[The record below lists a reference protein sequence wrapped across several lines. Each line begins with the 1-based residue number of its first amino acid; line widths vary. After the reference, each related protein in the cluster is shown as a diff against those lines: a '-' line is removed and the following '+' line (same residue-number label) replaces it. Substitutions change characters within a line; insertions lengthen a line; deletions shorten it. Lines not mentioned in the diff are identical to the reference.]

1 MARAM
6 GHYIKSILCNIWR
19 PKVWR
24 LLAPNWCSL
33 LALRLY
39 SKVRNRLLYILEKF
53 CRSTSQYVAVM
64 YSRVFE
70 LIMVSTLSLK
80 GVAYLRNVQYMWHII
95 LHHPHIMFKAPDIEQ
110 EMAIFCR
117 ISLDYTDYTESLAIS
132 MMQVW

>member
-1 MARAM
+1 
-6 GHYIKSILCNIWR
+6 
-19 PKVWR
+19 
-24 LLAPNWCSL
+24 
-33 LALRLY
+33 
-39 SKVRNRLLYILEKF
+39 
-53 CRSTSQYVAVM
+53 M